1 MIYMAVALGIEAKP
15 IINYCNLKRDNS
27 IKKLQVFKNEEI
39 TLIITGVGVL
49 KSAIAIT
56 HILSKVEIDENDIFV
71 NIGVTGAKDRSL
83 KLGDIIFCNKIIN
96 SETKRNYYP
105 DMLFEHPFKERSLES
120 FNLPMYSNEGVIGE
134 VVDMEGAGLVE
145 AATFFFQSYQLNF
158 LKIVSDYLEDGVS
171 SQNIEELIENS
182 LETIFNWLESRKKF
196 SVEKELK
203 FTPEEKLVLGK
214 LIGNK
219 FSVTMVN
226 ELENILLYY
235 KLLGMDILKILNRYE
250 KLEIKDKR
258 ESKKI
263 LEDIKNIEV
272 ENERE

>member
-1 MIYMAVALGIEAKP
+1 
-15 IINYCNLKRDNS
+15 
-27 IKKLQVFKNEEI
+27 
-39 TLIITGVGVL
+39 
-49 KSAIAIT
+49 
-56 HILSKVEIDENDIFV
+56 
-71 NIGVTGAKDRSL
+71 
-83 KLGDIIFCNKIIN
+83 
-96 SETKRNYYP
+96 
-105 DMLFEHPFKERSLES
+105 MLFEHPFKERSLES

-134 VVDMEGAGLVE
+134 VVDMEGAGLAE

-258 ESKKI
+258 DSKKI